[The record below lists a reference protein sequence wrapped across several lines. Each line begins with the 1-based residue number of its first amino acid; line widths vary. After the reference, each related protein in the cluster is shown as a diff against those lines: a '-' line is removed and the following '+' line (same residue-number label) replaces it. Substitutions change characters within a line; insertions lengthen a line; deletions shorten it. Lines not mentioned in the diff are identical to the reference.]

1 MGKLSILRL
10 KVLNWNFK
18 TGTQK
23 EFYLGVIAL
32 SLEGIPQLWILGA
45 TMTHWHGDF
54 DTTALDFYGVYV
66 NIPLCVWYLS
76 FYCSP
81 STKFAVICKILVL
94 AFDNSSHCWNDYI
107 ERYIHTEEEIEDS
120 AMEFEIESKKFYEY
134 DNSNF
139 FNMAM
144 YQIGYIILAP
154 FIGKLCWWTN

>member
-1 MGKLSILRL
+1 
-10 KVLNWNFK
+10 
-18 TGTQK
+18 
-23 EFYLGVIAL
+23 
-32 SLEGIPQLWILGA
+32 
-45 TMTHWHGDF
+45 MTHWHGDF

-120 AMEFEIESKKFYEY
+120 AMEFEIDSNKFYEY

-154 FIGKLCWWTN
+154 FIGKLC